1 MPERESKPVDVSR
14 YMSAG
19 LVWAL
24 STLMFLFGGSWVDGK
39 LGTGPWLT
47 LVGAFVGAST
57 GFWWMIR
64 ELVVV
69 PGKSGKAKPDDRGPG
84 SDK

>member
-1 MPERESKPVDVSR
+1 VPERESKPVDVSR

-19 LVWAL
+19 LVWAV

-47 LVGAFVGAST
+47 LIGAFVGASA

-64 ELVVV
+64 ALVIV
-69 PGKSGKAKPDDRGPG
+69 PGPGDKPGQTDPKREGDE
-84 SDK
+84 

>member
-1 MPERESKPVDVSR
+1 VPEPKSKPVDVSR
-14 YMSAG
+14 YLSAG

-39 LGTGPWLT
+39 LGSEPWFTLAGA
-47 LVGAFVGAST
+47 LVGASA

-64 ELVVV
+64 DLVIV
-69 PGKSGKAKPDDRGPG
+69 PGRQGGVDRTDRGAG
-84 SDK
+84 SEE

>member
-1 MPERESKPVDVSR
+1 MAERETKPVDVSR
-14 YMSAG
+14 YLSAG

-39 LGTGPWLT
+39 LGTAPWLT
-47 LVGAFVGAST
+47 LIGAFVGAGA

-64 ELVVV
+64 DLVIK
-69 PGKSGKAKPDDRGPG
+69 PGGQGGSGGGKAE
-84 SDK
+84 SDE